1 LATKH
6 LRPRVLYIVY
16 WGAGEPLGQSLVVPA
31 VKTLAE
37 LGTEITLIT
46 FEKPVDLMRSDY
58 IAGIRES
65 FSASG
70 INWFPLQYHK
80 RPKVPA
86 TLLDVASGI
95 ARSVASR
102 MSGAF
107 DIVHARTFVGGLI
120 GTFLAPLLGSKLIYH
135 NEGFYPDEQVDGGV
149 WKRDSR
155 SHRIARYLEDQ
166 MYSRADGI
174 IAMSHRGRCKIEERA
189 SVAKR
194 QTPVIVVPSC
204 VDLTLFQMNGRPMK
218 NEGIRL
224 VYSGSVGGR
233 YILDKVGR
241 FVSIANEVLG
251 RVHLEV
257 LTRTDRETVAGML
270 RRSGLKDDLWSM
282 ASVPY
287 SSMPERLS
295 QSRAGLFFLTR
306 GISEHGCSPT
316 KIGEYWAMGL
326 PVITTP
332 NVSDTDEIIRVKN
345 VGVIVEDHTD
355 AAYRKAAREL
365 KVLLED
371 VSVAERCRAAAEEH
385 YALKPACERQ
395 FAMYKSLVGCMEF
408 KL

>member
-1 LATKH
+1 MSTLATKH

-37 LGTEITLIT
+37 LGAEITLIT
-46 FEKPVDLMRSDY
+46 FEKPVDLMRSEY
-58 IAGIRES
+58 IDGIRQS
-65 FSASG
+65 FSARG

-102 MSGAF
+102 MNGAF

-120 GTFLAPLLGSKLIYH
+120 GMFLAPILGSKLIYH

-149 WKRDSR
+149 WKLDSPP
-155 SHRIARYLEDQ
+155 HRIARYLEDQ

-174 IAMSHRGRCKIEERA
+174 ISMSHRGRRKIEERA
-189 SVAKR
+189 SVARR

-204 VDLTLFQMNGRPMK
+204 VDLNLFQMNGRPMR

-241 FVSIANEVLG
+241 FVSIANDVLG
-251 RVHLEV
+251 SVQLEV
-257 LTRTDRETVAGML
+257 LTRTDRETVAGCFEAAG
-270 RRSGLKDDLWSM
+270 SGMIYGRWR
-282 ASVPY
+282 VYP
-287 SSMPERLS
+287 
-295 QSRAGLFFLTR
+295 
-306 GISEHGCSPT
+306 
-316 KIGEYWAMGL
+316 
-326 PVITTP
+326 
-332 NVSDTDEIIRVKN
+332 IR
-345 VGVIVEDHTD
+345 
-355 AAYRKAAREL
+355 
-365 KVLLED
+365 
-371 VSVAERCRAAAEEH
+371 RCRKGYRSH
-385 YALKPACERQ
+385 GLACS
-395 FAMYKSLVGCMEF
+395 F
-408 KL
+408 